1 MIMLT
6 EKYISYNLMKYIRP
20 IWYFHLEP
28 KKSLNVWVDFEK
40 LSGKALS
47 LIHYDSEYSHP
58 TICSWDASYQALM
71 KGIVKQAGNNIKT
84 DEIELL
90 PADIYRFTRKY
101 NKNIWLYVT
110 FFQRLLFLYN
120 PVGEFIALWQTRKV
134 KYTNLFYTYY
144 DYENYPDFDSPLIKS
159 NFLITIII
167 PTYNRYES
175 LKRLLKDLEIQSYIN
190 FEVIVID
197 QSHPFQE
204 EFYNEYKLN
213 HLVIRQEKPALWS
226 ARNSGIESA
235 KSEYLLFLDDDSRI
249 APNLILEH
257 LKCLDFFQVD
267 ISSGVSISRVGAK
280 VPENYYFFRWS
291 DQMDTGN
298 VLIKKKVF
306 EKCGLF
312 DEQFEKMRMGD
323 SEFGVRSYL
332 NGFKNISNPKASREH
347 LKIAKGG
354 LRDMGHWDAYRSIH
368 IFVPRPIPSVLYL
381 YRKYWGDYAAILK
394 LIQIIPFSLTPY
406 SLKGKKIGYI
416 LSFVVLLL
424 LLPVVLIQVIFS
436 WYLSTRMLK
445 TSDRI
450 SQI

>member
-1 MIMLT
+1 
-6 EKYISYNLMKYIRP
+6 
-20 IWYFHLEP
+20 
-28 KKSLNVWVDFEK
+28 
-40 LSGKALS
+40 
-47 LIHYDSEYSHP
+47 
-58 TICSWDASYQALM
+58 
-71 KGIVKQAGNNIKT
+71 
-84 DEIELL
+84 
-90 PADIYRFTRKY
+90 
-101 NKNIWLYVT
+101 
-110 FFQRLLFLYN
+110 
-120 PVGEFIALWQTRKV
+120 
-134 KYTNLFYTYY
+134 
-144 DYENYPDFDSPLIKS
+144 
-159 NFLITIII
+159 
-167 PTYNRYES
+167 
-175 LKRLLKDLEIQSYIN
+175 LKDLEEQTYSN
-190 FEVIVID
+190 FEVILID

-213 HLVIRQEKPALWS
+213 HHVIRQEKPALWS

-249 APNLILEH
+249 PPNLISEH

-323 SEFGVRSYL
+323 GEFGVRSYL

-354 LRDMGHWDAYRSIH
+354 LRDMGHWDAYRSRH
-368 IFVPRPIPSVLYL
+368 IFAPRPIPSVLYL

-394 LIQIIPFSLTPY
+394 LIQTIPFSLTPY

-416 LSFVVLLL
+416 LSFAVLLL
-424 LLPVVLIQVIFS
+424 LPFVLVQVVFS